1 MPGRLTNIR
10 NTIAAAFVANDR
22 STVPTVAEFNAL
34 STGITP
40 MRVRRAFGSFVR
52 GMKNSLVRARVID
65 LPLTVP
71 SFTNQ
76 TDNEGTNSTY
86 NAPAFTDP
94 EGATITYSATLAD
107 GTALPAWIT
116 FTPAGR
122 VFEITRGSIDVTQT
136 VTVRLTATDI
146 YGKTASG
153 TFTITNTAV

>member
-40 MRVRRAFGSFVR
+40 MRVRRAFGSFIR

-76 TDNEGTNSTY
+76 TGNEGSALSYTPS
-86 NAPAFTDP
+86 AFTDP
-94 EGATITYSATLAD
+94 ENAAITYSATLED

-116 FTPAGR
+116 FNPTTRAFTGTRPA
-122 VFEITRGSIDVTQT
+122 IDVTT
-136 VTVRLTATDI
+136 VITVRLTATDI